1 MLVKSCRK
9 LKIGS
14 LCSCFSSQ
22 KPPSRVNRL
31 QTQGFPQRPTAPS
44 GRSHF
49 CSGGAV
55 CLPGLPSPLPL
66 AFSFSISALWLV
78 VFGHPSPATPPPFFP
93 FLLLLFL
100 FYSLIFGH
108 PQRKDETAGGKGAE
122 GGPGFP
128 KPGFCRHPWVRVFKL
143 LGGSQARCRHPIS
156 CASRDWQ
163 WPLAPRGDG
172 RHSADLSS
180 PVCDLTEQV
189 INNLGLKILR
199 LFLKWLVLAVIN
211 TPRSLLRR

>member
-31 QTQGFPQRPTAPS
+31 QTQGFPQCPTAPS

-143 LGGSQARCRHPIS
+143 LGGQPGQVPSPHQLCIQGLTMTPGTQG
-156 CASRDWQ
+156 WWETQ
-163 WPLAPRGDG
+163 RG
-172 RHSADLSS
+172 S
-180 PVCDLTEQV
+180 EQPS
-189 INNLGLKILR
+189 LR
-199 LFLKWLVLAVIN
+199 LNRTGYQQPWSKN
-211 TPRSLLRR
+211 TTFIFEMTCFGSYKYSTQPA

>member
-31 QTQGFPQRPTAPS
+31 QTQGFPQCPTTPN

-49 CSGGAV
+49 CCSGGAV

-78 VFGHPSPATPPPFFP
+78 VFGHPSPATSPPFFP

-100 FYSLIFGH
+100 FYSLILATHRGRMKQQEERE
-108 PQRKDETAGGKGAE
+108 QRVGQASAGTRE
-122 GGPGFP
+122 FV
-128 KPGFCRHPWVRVFKL
+128 CT
-143 LGGSQARCRHPIS
+143 
-156 CASRDWQ
+156 
-163 WPLAPRGDG
+163 
-172 RHSADLSS
+172 SS
-180 PVCDLTEQV
+180 
-189 INNLGLKILR
+189 
-199 LFLKWLVLAVIN
+199 
-211 TPRSLLRR
+211 

>member
-31 QTQGFPQRPTAPS
+31 QTQGFPQRPTTPN

-49 CSGGAV
+49 CCSGGAV

-78 VFGHPSPATPPPFFP
+78 VFGHPSPATSPPLFSLFITA
-93 FLLLLFL
+93 LSLLF
-100 FYSLIFGH
+100 FDFGH
-108 PQRKDETAGGKGAE
+108 PQREDETAGGKGAE
-122 GGPGFP
+122 GGPGFW
-128 KPGFCRHPWVRVFKL
+128 RHPWVRVYML
-143 LGGSQARCRHPIS
+143 LGGGQARSRHPIS

-172 RHSADLSS
+172 RHTADLSS

-189 INNLGLKILR
+189 INNLGLKIPR